1 VRRLFGNMRSTS
13 RSLRRPLVLASVL
26 ATASCAAES
35 VSLAAD
41 AASVGQARFEEG
53 TAALDKGDFEGAR
66 LSLLQAYAIDP
77 QPRYLW
83 KLAVAEEMGDHP
95 LDALSHARQYARAP
109 GLSDDERQA
118 AAGLVAKASVKVGH
132 VRLEAPP
139 STTFSLDGA
148 PLTIVAPV
156 ADPLDVAPGKHALEA
171 HFHERT
177 ASTAVAPA
185 AGETVVWQI
194 QFEAP
199 APAAR
204 PAAPAAT
211 PKPVEPTYETP
222 SGKPPATARW
232 IAAAGFVAGSLA
244 SLGVM
249 GGFLAAARN
258 EDEKW
263 SLLDATTGSC
273 PQPPATAQCSALKA
287 AADAR
292 ATDENIAIGFGTA
305 GGVFVVAAVVSLLAW
320 PDTRPKAAGA
330 IVPMV
335 DARAAGV
342 QWVGSF

>member
-1 VRRLFGNMRSTS
+1 MRSIP
-13 RSLRRPLVLASVL
+13 RSLWRPLVLAGVL
-26 ATASCAAES
+26 VTTAFCAAES

-41 AASVGQARFEEG
+41 ATSVGQARFDEG
-53 TAALDKGDFEGAR
+53 SAALDKGDFEGAR

-83 KLAVAEEMGDHP
+83 KLAVAEEKGDHP
-95 LDALSHARQYARAP
+95 LEALSHARQYARTS
-109 GLSDDERQA
+109 GLSDDERRA
-118 AAGLVAKASVKVGH
+118 AADLLSEASAKVGH

-148 PLTIVAPV
+148 PLAVVAPV
-156 ADPLDVAPGKHALEA
+156 TDPLDVVPGRHALEA
-171 HFHERT
+171 HFHERS

-194 QFEAP
+194 QFEVPSP
-199 APAAR
+199 APAVR
-204 PAAPAAT
+204 PVAPAAT
-211 PKPVEPTYETP
+211 PRPAEATYDTP
-222 SGKPPATARW
+222 SGKPPASPRW
-232 IAAAGFVAGSLA
+232 LAAAGFVAGGLA
-244 SLGVM
+244 TLGVM

-292 ATDENIAIGFGTA
+292 ATNENVAIGFGTA
-305 GGVFVVAAVVSLLAW
+305 GGVFVLAAVVSLIAW
-320 PDTRPKAAGA
+320 PDKGPKAAA
-330 IVPMV
+330 ALVPML
-335 DARAAGV
+335 DTRTAGA